1 MASDTIRKEKLNEQ
15 AASFVAG
22 ILILIV
28 ILITAT
34 QALCYWIP
42 GWWRKEY
49 AKYDTPQY
57 VTGEMSLDDAV
68 YITEQMLDYCIG
80 RIDTLDD
87 TEATIDGVTAPFFT
101 EREKLHLADCR
112 AIFLGAVKFRIVAL
126 LVTAGLLLAVL
137 GIFLAFTAQKITYSF
152 CCLMVAGI
160 CDLFDGM
167 VARRCKRTEEEK
179 LFGIELDSLVDVMSF
194 IALPICIFIA
204 LGLTTVWHLLIY
216 LVFALFGVARLA
228 YFNIATADSEKA
240 IKYYI
245 GLPVTYTALIFP
257 MLYLLS
263 AVLTESV
270 FVTVFSCGIV
280 VVSILEIIK
289 VNVPKPKG
297 IWYGIFGLMAIGM
310 LIIYL
315 AVL

>member
-1 MASDTIRKEKLNEQ
+1 MIIGKWNKS
-15 AASFVAG
+15 
-22 ILILIV
+22 V
-28 ILITAT
+28 ILT
-34 QALCYWIP
+34 Y
-42 GWWRKEY
+42 
-49 AKYDTPQY
+49 
-57 VTGEMSLDDAV
+57 
-68 YITEQMLDYCIG
+68 
-80 RIDTLDD
+80 
-87 TEATIDGVTAPFFT
+87 
-101 EREKLHLADCR
+101 
-112 AIFLGAVKFRIVAL
+112 
-126 LVTAGLLLAVL
+126 AGLLLAVL

-167 VARRCKRTEEEK
+167 VARRCKRTEEDK

>member
-1 MASDTIRKEKLNEQ
+1 M
-15 AASFVAG
+15 F
-22 ILILIV
+22 
-28 ILITAT
+28 
-34 QALCYWIP
+34 
-42 GWWRKEY
+42 
-49 AKYDTPQY
+49 
-57 VTGEMSLDDAV
+57 
-68 YITEQMLDYCIG
+68 
-80 RIDTLDD
+80 
-87 TEATIDGVTAPFFT
+87 
-101 EREKLHLADCR
+101 
-112 AIFLGAVKFRIVAL
+112 
-126 LVTAGLLLAVL
+126 
-137 GIFLAFTAQKITYSF
+137 
-152 CCLMVAGI
+152 
-160 CDLFDGM
+160 
-167 VARRCKRTEEEK
+167 
-179 LFGIELDSLVDVMSF
+179 
-194 IALPICIFIA
+194 
-204 LGLTTVWHLLIY
+204 
-216 LVFALFGVARLA
+216 FALVGVARLA

>member
-1 MASDTIRKEKLNEQ
+1 MIIGKWNKS
-15 AASFVAG
+15 
-22 ILILIV
+22 V
-28 ILITAT
+28 ILT
-34 QALCYWIP
+34 Y
-42 GWWRKEY
+42 
-49 AKYDTPQY
+49 
-57 VTGEMSLDDAV
+57 
-68 YITEQMLDYCIG
+68 
-80 RIDTLDD
+80 
-87 TEATIDGVTAPFFT
+87 
-101 EREKLHLADCR
+101 
-112 AIFLGAVKFRIVAL
+112 
-126 LVTAGLLLAVL
+126 AGLLLAVL